1 MSFNG
6 GYCFIKEN
14 GERWLDARG
23 LRAMPIL
30 NSNTFKMET

>member
-6 GYCFIKEN
+6 GYRFIKEN
-14 GERWLDARG
+14 GERWLDAHA

-30 NSNTFKMET
+30 NSNTLTMET